1 MLFSST
7 VFIFIFLPVLLILYF
22 AIPKKYLAAK
32 NGLLLVFS
40 LGFYAWGEPRFVLIM
55 ILSIIGNYI
64 FGRLI
69 SEQKSKKGWLITGI
83 SFNVFIIF
91 IFKYLNFV
99 IANLNAL
106 LRAVGGANIQIHQTS
121 IALPIGISFFTFQ
134 AISYIIDV
142 YRGKVQAQNNP
153 FYLGLYISF
162 FPQLIAGPIVRY
174 SDINIAITER
184 KESLD
189 KFTVGVKR
197 FIFGLSKKV
206 ILSNNF
212 ALIADQAFSL
222 SEAGNTTTAMAWL
235 GMIAY
240 TLQIFFDFSGYSD
253 MAIGLGKMFGFDFNE
268 NFNYPYIS
276 KSVSE
281 FWRRWHI
288 SLGSWFRDY
297 VYFPLGGSRVD
308 TNKKLVRNLFV
319 VWLLT
324 GVWHGASWNFVIWGL
339 YFGVFIFI
347 ETKIGKKRLKNAPGL
362 LMHIYN
368 KLVIIIGFGIF
379 RFENMSHL
387 GAFFANLV
395 GARGN
400 GFTNIGVNETIM
412 SYLVVFVVSLIA
424 CLPIVPAMKKR
435 IEAMGSG
442 AVAVSVMTSTV
453 VAGVLLFVS
462 TAVLVATHSSNN
474 PFLYWRF

>member
-7 VFIFIFLPVLLILYF
+7 VFIFIFLPVLLLLYF

-32 NGLLLVFS
+32 NGLLLIFS
-40 LGFYAWGEPRFVLIM
+40 LGFYAWGEPKFVLIM

-83 SFNVFIIF
+83 SFNVLIIF

-99 IANLNAL
+99 IANVNAL
-106 LRAVGGANIQIHQTS
+106 LVAVGAGNIQITQTS

-142 YRGKVQAQNNP
+142 YRGKVQAQRNP

-174 SDINIAITER
+174 SDINLAITER

-189 KFTVGVKR
+189 KFSIGVKR
-197 FIFGLSKKV
+197 FVFGLSKKV

-235 GMIAY
+235 GMVAY

-324 GVWHGASWNFVIWGL
+324 GVWHGASWNFIIWGL
-339 YFGVFIFI
+339 MYFVLITFEKLTGYPNKFSKPVSANLYMVFTLLCVMLGWVIFRAEGIENAVDYLLSLIGVGTTGAYDNEFVRYLCENKAF
-347 ETKIGKKRLKNAPGL
+347 L
-362 LMHIYN
+362 L
-368 KLVIIIGFGIF
+368 FGIIL
-379 RFENMSHL
+379 STPL
-387 GAFFANLV
+387 IK
-395 GARGN
+395 
-400 GFTNIGVNETIM
+400 NICTKSKMEGTIPGEIVKTIVCIVLLIVCV
-412 SYLVVFVVSLIA
+412 SYLVLESY
-424 CLPIVPAMKKR
+424 
-435 IEAMGSG
+435 
-442 AVAVSVMTSTV
+442 
-453 VAGVLLFVS
+453 
-462 TAVLVATHSSNN
+462 N
-474 PFLYWRF
+474 PFIYFNF